1 MSDPKVLIDLRQVIF
16 DSNLIAAET
25 VTIFADETISTITD
39 CDHATEA
46 LGGSLTQGAG
56 STGTGLTVIAGRL
69 EHPRNVVL
77 TQTVSGATGGY
88 ARVIGMGMKGELVS
102 ELFTLGAV
110 TATLTGNVPF
120 LTVTRVNVW
129 GVTGTLAGGD
139 MLKIGVGAK
148 LGLPMGSDCELVD
161 VVKERTAGTTGIII
175 TPANINRTYGT
186 YAPTTTLSAA
196 ALEIWYVTKRT
207 LTY

>member
-1 MSDPKVLIDLRQVIF
+1 MGEPKVAYDLRRVDF
-16 DSNLIAAET
+16 DAEIVLAELVLIAA
-25 VTIFADETISTITD
+25 AQDLDDSTGYAG
-39 CDHATEA
+39 ATEA
-46 LGGSLTQGAG
+46 LGASWTTGAG
-56 STGTGLTVIAGRL
+56 GPSGLTALAARI

-77 TQTVSGATGGY
+77 THTVSGCTGGY

-120 LTVTRVNVW
+120 LTVDRVNIW
-129 GVTGTLAGGD
+129 GVTGTLAAGD
-139 MLKIGVGAK
+139 HLQIGCGAK
-148 LGLPMGSDCELVD
+148 LGLPMGSDCVLHD
-161 VVKERTAGTTGIII
+161 VVKERFNNVDVAV

-186 YAPTTTLSAA
+186 YIPTSTLDGSK
-196 ALEIWYVTKRT
+196 ALIIWYVVKRV